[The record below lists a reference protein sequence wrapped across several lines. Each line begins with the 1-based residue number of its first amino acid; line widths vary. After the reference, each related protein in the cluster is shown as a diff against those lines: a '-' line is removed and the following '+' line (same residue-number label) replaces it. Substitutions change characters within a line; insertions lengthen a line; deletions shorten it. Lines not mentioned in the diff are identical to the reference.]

1 MEPYLKAYLL
11 SVYRQEPPIFFPK
24 RDRLN
29 DLLQLL
35 LAKPPI
41 NLKHKPPD
49 ECYLEVI
56 VPYFENLNIMSYHY
70 LSATNQRLFAKKV
83 KQMFTVTF
91 LDFMEKCFLNDLGK
105 SDSVYLFLEKYNIPV
120 DSKIEDMLRKTLYRS
135 KRLTRKY
142 PTRDYRKTKKCTNIL
157 SE

>member
-1 MEPYLKAYLL
+1 M
-11 SVYRQEPPIFFPK
+11 
-24 RDRLN
+24 
-29 DLLQLL
+29 
-35 LAKPPI
+35 
-41 NLKHKPPD
+41 
-49 ECYLEVI
+49 I